1 MKANR
6 VNLKNS
12 ISEAEIYNRNIKWL
26 FDFTQDFI
34 NRKKWDKQTSEID
47 FIGEYKELKKGAVV
61 FTKSIEGVYMET
73 EYLTFK
79 PPTEIS
85 VKMLNKSQIFKDF
98 IGTWN
103 YSSNDSN
110 MTELRITYSFNLKF
124 PYNIIKHKISKKIK
138 LNMTNKLSLLKE
150 FLNESEN
157 KNELKQSI

>member
-1 MKANR
+1 

-12 ISEAEIYNRNIKWL
+12 ISEAEIYNRDIKWL

-47 FIGEYKELKKGAVV
+47 FIDEYKELKKGAIV

-73 EYLTFK
+73 GYLTFK

-103 YSSNDSN
+103 YSSNDSKK
-110 MTELRITYSFNLKF
+110 TELKITYSFNLKF
-124 PYNIIKHKISKKIK
+124 PYNIFKHKVSKKIR

-150 FLNESEN
+150 YLNESEN
-157 KNELKQSI
+157 KNVLQQRI